1 MTSARPYLALDA
13 DDTLWHNEPI
23 YQATQKRFREVLFD
37 YHDSQWVEERLNQ
50 TEIRNLQHFGYGIKG
65 FTLSMIETAI
75 ELSEGR
81 INATQIQMIVD
92 MSREMLSHPVVL
104 LDGVEDTII
113 ELANQYQLMLLTK
126 GDLLDQESKLTRS
139 GLGGHFASI
148 EVVSEKNVATYQ
160 DIMRRYA
167 IQPDEFTMVGNSLKS
182 DVLPV
187 TQLGG
192 CAIHIPYQ
200 TTWVHERVAESEL
213 QQVHYH
219 RLEKLSELPDWL
231 ATS

>member
-1 MTSARPYLALDA
+1 MTAALPYLALDA

-37 YHDSQWVEERLNQ
+37 YHDPQWVEERLNQ
-50 TEIRNLQHFGYGIKG
+50 TEIGNLQHFGYGIKG

-92 MSREMLSHPVVL
+92 MGREMVSHPVVL

-126 GDLLDQESKLTRS
+126 GDLL
-139 GLGGHFASI
+139 

-200 TTWVHERVAESEL
+200 TTWVHERVTESEL
-213 QQVHYH
+213 QQMHYH
-219 RLEKLSELPDWL
+219 QLEKFSELPDWL

>member
-1 MTSARPYLALDA
+1 MTSAPPYLALDA

-37 YHDSQWVEERLNQ
+37 YHDPQWVEERLNQ
-50 TEIRNLQHFGYGIKG
+50 TEIGNLQHFGYGIKG

-92 MSREMLSHPVVL
+92 MGREMVSHPVVL

-126 GDLLDQESKLTRS
+126 GDLLDQESKLARS
-139 GLGGHFASI
+139 GLGGHFSSI

-187 TQLGG
+187 AQLGG

-200 TTWVHERVAESEL
+200 TTWVHERVTESEL
-213 QQVHYH
+213 QQMHYH
-219 RLEKLSELPDWL
+219 QLDKFSELPDWL
-231 ATS
+231 TTS